1 MYVFVQAR
9 KQVVHAKNT
18 LRLAQQNLRRLRLV
32 ANKKAEQIQSLSS
45 EYRATVQELQQE
57 QEEKTKRDL
66 TFQTYHVVDSKTNKK
81 NDVSMES
88 YQTQLRQKEAE
99 IAEMET
105 QVRSLIRV
113 GMSRKKKINRDN
125 QDREP
130 KAFLRMTRKIDEWS
144 NINVGHMQ
152 TVRQIQKS
160 ESAPALTHSLK

>member
-113 GMSRKKKINRDN
+113 GMSRKKKDQPRQSGSGTESISTDDS
-125 QDREP
+125 QDR
-130 KAFLRMTRKIDEWS
+130 RMVEY
-144 NINVGHMQ
+144 
-152 TVRQIQKS
+152 
-160 ESAPALTHSLK
+160 